1 MVLATLLI
9 SIPLFMTNLMNPIKA
24 YRLKHK
30 IPGRILA
37 KQIKC
42 DISYIYHLESGRARP
57 SYEYAKAIS
66 RATNGEISVIE
77 LLEIKAA

>member
-1 MVLATLLI
+1 
-9 SIPLFMTNLMNPIKA
+9 MNPLKN
-24 YRLKHK
+24 YRLKYK
-30 IPGRILA
+30 IPARKIA
-37 KQIKC
+37 QKINC
-42 DISYIYHLESGRARP
+42 DISYIYHIESGRARP